1 MINMEDYLNKNNSR
15 VIIIGGGLA
24 GLATAYFL
32 KQKKIN
38 FSVFEKNN
46 ECGGLCR
53 TVKSNNFKFDYTGH
67 LLHLSDKNI
76 ENTVKK
82 LLDKNL
88 DTLTRSSWIYSSNTY
103 TRYPFQSH
111 TCGLPLNV
119 RKECLMGYLEA
130 YFNRNKSK
138 KVDVKKFKNWVM
150 YYFGKGIAK
159 YFMYPYNE
167 KLWAVS
173 VEKLTSTWMKGY
185 VPKPSLDEV
194 MQGTFSDT
202 ENNVGYNAYFYYPK
216 KSGIQS
222 LITGFENSIEQ
233 NIYKSSCVEKINIKK
248 REVLVNG
255 KIYNYSSLV
264 TSVPLKELILNIIE
278 DVPQQIRTC
287 AKLLKANTVLN
298 INLGVHRNISDKH
311 WIYFPEKKY
320 IFYRIGFNSNFAS
333 DIAPRNCTSI
343 YTEVSSIKD
352 IKQADYTKYVRQ
364 VLKDLIQA
372 DILTKKDSI
381 GAIVPLKIYPAYV
394 IYDKYRD
401 ECVDKILSFLKKHD
415 IHSIGRYG
423 KWDYSAME
431 DAMLD
436 GYRIANT
443 KF

>member
-1 MINMEDYLNKNNSR
+1 LNKTNSK

-24 GLATAYFL
+24 GLSTAYFL

-38 FSVFEKNN
+38 FSLFEKNN

-82 LLDKNL
+82 LLNQNL
-88 DTLTRSSWIYSSNTY
+88 DKLTRSSWIFSSNTY

-111 TCGLPLNV
+111 TYGLPENV

-150 YYFGKGIAK
+150 YYFGAGIAK

-173 VEKLTSTWMKGY
+173 ADKLTSTWMKGY
-185 VPKPSLDEV
+185 VLKPSLDEII
-194 MQGTFSDT
+194 QGTFSDT

-216 KSGIQS
+216 KNGIQS
-222 LITGFENSIEQ
+222 LIDNFEN
-233 NIYKSSCVEKINIKK
+233 NIGENIFKNCPVQKINIKK
-248 REVLVNG
+248 REVVVNG
-255 KIYNYSSLV
+255 KINNYSMLV
-264 TSVPLKELILNIIE
+264 TSMPLKELILDIIE
-278 DVPQQIRTC
+278 DVPEKIRDC

-298 INLGVHRNISDKH
+298 INLGVNRNITDKH

-320 IFYRIGFNSNFAS
+320 VFYRIGFNSNFAG
-333 DIAPRNCTSI
+333 DIAPKNSCSI
-343 YTEVSSIKD
+343 YTEVSFMQD
-352 IKQADYTKYVRQ
+352 IDDKNYVKYARQ
-364 VLKDLIQA
+364 VAHDLINANILSKKDLI
-372 DILTKKDSI
+372 K
-381 GAIVPLKIYPAYV
+381 AIVPLKIYPAYV
-394 IYDKYRD
+394 TYDKYRD
-401 ECVDKILSFLKKHD
+401 ESVDAILSFLRKNE
-415 IHSIGRYG
+415 IYSIGRYG
-423 KWDYSAME
+423 KWEYSAME

-436 GYRIANT
+436 GYRIANS